1 MPFIREHGVV
11 DRPAEHSLWFVFVHD
26 RVLLFGDEERV
37 ALPDLATL
45 DALTVRPVHP
55 LLLGH
60 LDGVPCYAAGVP
72 DLPDMPGIRLA
83 DLRQAYG
90 LLGEQLYGIAG
101 YAFQVVHWERTTLFC
116 AVCGSPTEPHVSERA
131 KRCTA
136 CGFTQYPR
144 VNPAIIVLIYREGQV
159 LLTRQPSW
167 NSGVYSLVAGFVEG
181 GESLEAC
188 LRREVAEEVGV
199 EVEQIE
205 YLGSQPWPFP
215 HQLMVGFRAR
225 YRAGVLALDTAELED
240 ARWFDLDALP
250 LLPSPQSIARR
261 IITWHLA
268 SQQQPDLPFPEM

>member
-1 MPFIREHGVV
+1 MPFIRDHDLVDAPAKHG
-11 DRPAEHSLWFVFVHD
+11 HWFVFVQD
-26 RVLLFGDEERV
+26 RMLLSGDEEQV
-37 ALPDLATL
+37 VLPDIATL
-45 DALTVRPVHP
+45 DAVAVRPAHS

-60 LDGVPCYAAGVP
+60 LDGVPCYATGVP
-72 DLPDMPGIRLA
+72 DLPDAPGLRLA
-83 DLRQAYG
+83 DLRQVYG

-101 YAFQVVHWERTTLFC
+101 YAFQVVHWNRTTLFC
-116 AVCGSPTEPHVSERA
+116 SVCGSPTELHVSERA

-159 LLTRQPSW
+159 LLTRQPNW
-167 NSGVYSLVAGFVEG
+167 TPGVYSLVAGFVES

-225 YRAGVLALDTAELED
+225 YSRGALALDTAELED

-268 SQQQPDLPFPEM
+268 GEQRPDLPFPEM